1 MELDARMLLSIGGT
15 LCSVAAAAAIVR
27 VKLASATDALKD
39 IEKRLRGMDRRL
51 DTLDTTAEIQQ
62 QRTKVLSEMSS
73 PENLRRD
80 HMSMAR
86 LIRECEQLRKE
97 VDHLVHIH
105 NSKHIPVS
113 DVRKAD

>member
-39 IEKRLRGMDRRL
+39 IEKRLRGMDRRIDAL
-51 DTLDTTAEIQQ
+51 DTRTEKQE
-62 QRTKVLSEMSS
+62 QRINVLSQMSS

-80 HMSMAR
+80 HMAMATLFR
-86 LIRECEQLRKE
+86 DCEQLRKE
-97 VDHLVHIH
+97 MDHQLHIH